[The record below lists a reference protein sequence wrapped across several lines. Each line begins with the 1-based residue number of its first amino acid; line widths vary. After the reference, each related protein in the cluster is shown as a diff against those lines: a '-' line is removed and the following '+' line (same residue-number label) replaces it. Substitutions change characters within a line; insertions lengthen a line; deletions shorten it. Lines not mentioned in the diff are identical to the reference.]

1 VFAPRAATIFLL
13 LILLL
18 GAVTQAG
25 IDSGG
30 GRSPL
35 GTGSNHCSIGA
46 PVQTT
51 QQFGGLIDILY
62 PSAPAL
68 DPEDDTDGNGL
79 PDSWEE
85 QYFDV
90 IGVVPSADADDDGSS
105 NMMEYLAG
113 THPRSASSV
122 FRPAT
127 QVSSGKMILSVP
139 TVVGREYRVWGTS
152 NLLSGWGDAPVD
164 TIRGDGSTVLWE
176 YLMSQSP
183 TGRYFLRIE
192 VRIPPKN

>member
-1 VFAPRAATIFLL
+1 MSAPSAAPISLSLIFLL
-13 LILLL
+13 V
-18 GAVTQAG
+18 AVTNAG

-35 GTGSNHCSIGA
+35 GMGTNHCSIGA

-62 PSAPAL
+62 PPAPVL
-68 DPEDDTDGNGL
+68 NPEVDTDGNGL
-79 PDSWEE
+79 PDSWET
-85 QYFDV
+85 QYFDA
-90 IGVVPSADADDDGSS
+90 IGVVPFADADADGSS
-105 NMMEYLAG
+105 NIMEHLAG
-113 THPRSASSV
+113 THPRSALSV
-122 FRPAT
+122 FRPAA

-139 TVVGREYRVWGTS
+139 TVIGREYRVWGTS
-152 NLLSGWGDAPVD
+152 NLTSGWGDAPVD

-192 VRIPPKN
+192 IRIPPKN

>member
-1 VFAPRAATIFLL
+1 MSPPPLSLL
-13 LILLL
+13 LILSLA
-18 GAVTQAG
+18 AVTQAG
-25 IDSGG
+25 IDAGG
-30 GRSPL
+30 GRSLL
-35 GTGSNHCSIGA
+35 GMGTNHCSIGA
-46 PVQTT
+46 SVQTT

-62 PSAPAL
+62 PPAPVL
-68 DPEDDTDGNGL
+68 NPEDDTDGNGL
-79 PDSWEE
+79 PDSWET
-85 QYFDV
+85 QYFDT
-90 IGVVPSADADDDGSS
+90 IGVVSSADADADGNS

-113 THPRSASSV
+113 THPRSAFSV

-127 QVSSGKMILSVP
+127 QVSSGKMILSVQ

-152 NLLSGWGDAPVD
+152 NLPSGWGDAPVD

-192 VRIPPKN
+192 IRIPPKN